1 MSKVNGLGITTFSI
15 DDSAGSQQAVKND
28 ITSFTINTPRA
39 IQDVTG
45 IDKSA
50 MERLL
55 LLADCT
61 VGASYVFNDA
71 ATTGIFTVLNNY
83 ATLAASQVG
92 RTTTITF
99 SGSAGAH
106 TLAQELLYDDFPSN
120 RAASGE
126 LTGQVTGRLANGTL
140 AAWS

>member
-1 MSKVNGLGITTFSI
+1 MSKVSGLGITTFSV
-15 DDSAGSQQAVKND
+15 DDSGGSQQAVKND

-39 IQDVTG
+39 QQDITG

-61 VGASYVFNDA
+61 VTANYVFNDA

-83 ATLAASQVG
+83 ATLFTAQVG

-106 TLAQELLYDDFPSN
+106 TLAQELLYDDFPIN

-126 LTGQVTGRLANGTL
+126 LTGTVTGRISNGTL
-140 AAWS
+140 AAWA